1 MNTTNRTQRVFLVL
15 GMHRSGT
22 SAITRGLETLGINL
36 GDNLRT
42 PRTENPKGFWE
53 DLDFNSINADI
64 LDMFKLD
71 WQVPGLITPERL
83 QSDALREQRVRAE
96 KFLESRLSDAPVL
109 GLKDPR
115 ASRILPFWEVVFRN
129 IGVEPSYIIASRNPL
144 CVAESL
150 KTRDG
155 FSTPKGII
163 LWLEYMIESL
173 YYSNTE
179 KRIVVEYDKMLES
192 SSTELERIAHKLN
205 LSFNCN
211 TKEFK
216 NYSQKFL
223 SKSLR
228 STKFCAHDFFR
239 RTDVP
244 EISKNLYKILIEMSE
259 NKNNLKSKYF
269 KEKICLIHKSY
280 FNDHAFFSEYV
291 NTSEELLHKINNEK
305 ILQKKILFLEKE
317 IKKRNDNSSTDRIKY
332 IFKSKFLSHNVEYKI
347 QKIKNLTLRFFNSL
361 LLFAKSINS
370 KNDLKILFKEL
381 KIKITNSNK

>member
-1 MNTTNRTQRVFLVL
+1 
-15 GMHRSGT
+15 MHRSGT

-179 KRIVVEYDKMLES
+179 KCIVVEYDKMLES

-223 SKSLR
+223 SKSHEP
-228 STKFCAHDFFR
+228 K
-239 RTDVP
+239 
-244 EISKNLYKILIEMSE
+244 
-259 NKNNLKSKYF
+259 KY
-269 KEKICLIHKSY
+269 EQ
-280 FNDHAFFSEYV
+280 FSECLNAQV
-291 NTSEELLHKINNEK
+291 HWRHENLRKLT
-305 ILQKKILFLEKE
+305 KE
-317 IKKRNDNSSTDRIKY
+317 YLDNKGTIDG
-332 IFKSKFLSHNVEYKI
+332 LPV
-347 QKIKNLTLRFFNSL
+347 
-361 LLFAKSINS
+361 
-370 KNDLKILFKEL
+370 D
-381 KIKITNSNK
+381 